1 MMKGSACQS
10 GLMQALMR
18 PSHPMIQPSLGGL
31 KQFLPFPMSS
41 ASAAAS
47 LFPGFSTQSPTRSTV
62 CSVVLMGRDPRIEHH
77 RLHSPWTGSEH
88 GIERSPGEPGSP
100 LTQPVLLSQ
109 SALRNAREID

>member
-1 MMKGSACQS
+1 MEGSMFFGSACQS

-47 LFPGFSTQSPTRSTV
+47 LFPGFSTV
-62 CSVVLMGRDPRIEHH
+62 
-77 RLHSPWTGSEH
+77 
-88 GIERSPGEPGSP
+88 
-100 LTQPVLLSQ
+100 TQPMDRIRTRHRPQ
-109 SALRNAREID
+109 SCSA